1 MGGDRS
7 VSAARFKTECLA
19 LLDDV
24 AQTGE
29 PLTITKQGRPI
40 ARIVP
45 LAPGSS
51 PGSGSGEVP
60 DDELIGPARTPWD
73 IGTE

>member
-7 VSAARFKTECLA
+7 VSATRFKAECLA

-29 PLTITKQGRPI
+29 PLTITKRGRPI
-40 ARIVP
+40 ARVVP
-45 LAPGSS
+45 LAPESQGGGS
-51 PGSGSGEVP
+51 EQVP

-73 IGTE
+73 VGAS